1 MASKRASAPTI
12 RRMRMQAAG
21 AAIVSIVLAAAGL
34 AVVPAAAQSTLAE
47 SLSGFSGNSDKPI
60 NIESDSLEVR
70 DKEQIAIFTGNVR
83 VVQGDVTLKTKVLKV
98 WYEGKMGAA
107 GQQQIRKLDAE
118 GKVLVTTKDQTTTGE
133 RASFDMKT
141 QIITMTGDVVLS
153 QGKNVLK
160 GDRLVVDLN
169 TGRSHLEANGR
180 VSGSFV
186 SKPAGEKGKGQ

>member
-1 MASKRASAPTI
+1 MASERASAPMI
-12 RRMRMQAAG
+12 SRGCLDAVRAAFVAVTLSV
-21 AAIVSIVLAAAGL
+21 AAFAA
-34 AVVPAAAQSTLAE
+34 VPAAAQSTLAE

-70 DKEQIAIFTGNVR
+70 DKEQTAIFTGNVR

-98 WYEGKMGAA
+98 WYEGKVGAA
-107 GQQQIRKLDAE
+107 GQQQIRKLDAD
-118 GKVLVTTKDQTTTGE
+118 GKVLVTTRDQTTTGNH
-133 RASFDMKT
+133 ATFDMKT
-141 QIITMTGDVVLS
+141 QIITMTGDVILS

-169 TGRSHLEANGR
+169 TGRSHLEARGR

-186 SKPAGEKGKGQ
+186 SKPAGEQRKDQ